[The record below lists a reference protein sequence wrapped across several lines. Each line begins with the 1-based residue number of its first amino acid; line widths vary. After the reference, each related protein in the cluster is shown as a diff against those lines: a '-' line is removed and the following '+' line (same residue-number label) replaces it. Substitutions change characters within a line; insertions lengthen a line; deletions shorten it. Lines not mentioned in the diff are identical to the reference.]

1 MKKLVL
7 LIVTVILVKAVQA
20 QIPQTLNYQGIAR
33 NASGEPIRYQEISV
47 RISIIDSALA
57 GKIAYQE
64 TRRVATNYVGLF
76 NIVIGGPDASF
87 VLGNISAVD
96 WATGNKHIKLEI
108 DPAGQSNFTIAGITK
123 LQRSEEHTSELQS
136 HRSTTKI

>member
-57 GKIAYQE
+57 GKVAYQE
-64 TRRVATNYVGLF
+64 TRRVLTN
-76 NIVIGGPDASF
+76 
-87 VLGNISAVD
+87 
-96 WATGNKHIKLEI
+96 
-108 DPAGQSNFTIAGITK
+108 
-123 LQRSEEHTSELQS
+123 
-136 HRSTTKI
+136 